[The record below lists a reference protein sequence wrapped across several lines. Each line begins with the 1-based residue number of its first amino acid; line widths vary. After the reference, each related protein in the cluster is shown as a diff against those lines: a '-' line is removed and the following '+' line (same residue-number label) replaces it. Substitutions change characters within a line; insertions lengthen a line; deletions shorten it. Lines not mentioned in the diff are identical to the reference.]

1 MNQKTLD
8 KQLKRYFKSIKKNL
22 RLTYSSRKINSIMQ
36 IMQQNAYSYFEHNPN
51 ATFEDFEQHF
61 GKAEDISPD
70 IFEMEFSQNPP
81 NSMDSL
87 FFYKKWIKI
96 LGISLLAVIFMIGC
110 LYLKYYYDA
119 ENTIITHEKIT
130 IEEISVESLSVEDY

>member
-1 MNQKTLD
+1 
-8 KQLKRYFKSIKKNL
+8 
-22 RLTYSSRKINSIMQ
+22 
-36 IMQQNAYSYFEHNPN
+36 
-51 ATFEDFEQHF
+51 
-61 GKAEDISPD
+61 
-70 IFEMEFSQNPP
+70 MEFSQNSP

-87 FFYKKWIKI
+87 FFRKKWSKI

-119 ENTIITHEKIT
+119 ENAIITHEQII